1 MADNTTLN
9 TGTGGDV
16 IATDDLTT
24 LNGGAVTG
32 VKVQRVKAG
41 YGVDGTHVDV
51 SAAFPLPGNV
61 TDGTNI
67 GKVSAAGE
75 QIVSFTDLL
84 PAAQSITAQDIVSTS
99 VSGANNQSIVTGTPT
114 AGSVAS
120 VAVSG
125 DSSFSIQISGTWTG
139 TLAFERSLDSGT
151 TYTPIGAFSAGTS
164 FITATVTQNG
174 AFHGNAASATNIR
187 VRSTATWTGTA
198 SVKLLAGAGGS
209 TITIGNPLRLFD
221 KVSGVEHSIKA
232 ASTAPV
238 AADTALVV
246 GLHPSSNA
254 VTTAQSAVTTGNIV
268 AATTIVGPISVVNMN
283 LVSVTMTGTYAGVSN
298 YFEVSSDNTT
308 WFPIQG
314 RVSDGSIANGFTG
327 YSNASVAVDISLGA
341 WTQFRVRATAWT
353 SGSAVITIIAK
364 AIAYDRTPSSL
375 AVGYTAPGNP
385 VFSFPPL
392 LIGGTDGTNAR
403 MGVFKNAAAVAAD
416 YALAVTIHPSSAPTA
431 AQPVTGT
438 FFQATQPVSIAAS
451 VAVTG
456 TFFQATQPVS
466 LATNTPV
473 IAAGTALIGSV
484 KVSDGTNT
492 ATVKAASTA
501 SVAADTSVVVALS
514 PNSPI
519 TFPTPTAFTLS
530 SAATTNATSVKAS
543 AGTVFQIAV
552 SNVGAAAAFVKL
564 FNLATAPTVGTS
576 VPVLTVPVGA
586 SGVVSIPFGE
596 LGMRF
601 GTGIALSVTNLVAD
615 SDATAVAAA
624 QVKVMVS
631 YL

>member
-24 LNGGAVTG
+24 LNGGAVSG

-41 YGVDGTHVDV
+41 YGVDGTLVDV

-67 GKVSAAGE
+67 GKVSANGE
-75 QIVSFTDLL
+75 QIVSFIDLL

-139 TLAFERSLDSGT
+139 TLAFERSLDAGT

-209 TITIGNPLRLFD
+209 TITVGNPLRLFD
-221 KVSGVEHSIKA
+221 KSSGVEHSIKA
-232 ASTAPV
+232 ASAAAV
-238 AADTALVV
+238 ATDTALVV
-246 GLHPSSNA
+246 GLHPSSALPSGANIIGGVTLNNVA
-254 VTTAQSAVTTGNIV
+254 ASGNITTQNLNPATTATAGSAVGLSVNG
-268 AATTIVGPISVVNMN
+268 AATATIQI
-283 LVSVTMTGTYAGVSN
+283 TGTYTGALTLQFTV
-298 YFEVSSDNTT
+298 
-308 WFPIQG
+308 
-314 RVSDGSIANGFTG
+314 DGTNWITCNDASLYNANSGLYNFSIPSGSVGIYKASIAGF
-327 YSNASVAVDISLGA
+327 
-341 WTQFRVRATAWT
+341 TQFR
-353 SGSAVITIIAK
+353 IT
-364 AIAYDRTPSSL
+364 
-375 AVGYTAPGNP
+375 
-385 VFSFPPL
+385 
-392 LIGGTDGTNAR
+392 
-403 MGVFKNAAAVAAD
+403 
-416 YALAVTIHPSSAPTA
+416 ALA
-431 AQPVTGT
+431 
-438 FFQATQPVSIAAS
+438 
-451 VAVTG
+451 AVTG
-456 TFFQATQPVS
+456 TSTVS
-466 LATNTPV
+466 
-473 IAAGTALIGSV
+473 IIGSV
-484 KVSDGTNT
+484 GTLSAIANPTINQNLVGGATITVGNGVTGGGSQRVTIASDNTPYGVKITDGTT
-492 ATVKAASTA
+492 PAVVKAASTA
-501 SVAADTSVVVALS
+501 SVATDASLVVALS
-514 PNSPI
+514 PNSPL
-519 TFPTPTAFTLS
+519 TLGTPTAFSLS

-543 AGTVFQIAV
+543 AGTVFQITA
-552 SNVGAAAAFVKL
+552 SNVGAAAAFLKV
-564 FNLATAPTVGTS
+564 FNLAVAPTVGTS
-576 VPVLTVPVGA
+576 VPLLTIPIAA
-586 SGVVSIPFGE
+586 SGVVNIPFGT
-596 LGMRF
+596 LGMRL
-601 GTGIALSVTNLVAD
+601 GTGISISITNLVAD
-615 SDATAVAAA
+615 ADATAVAAA

>member
-24 LNGGAVTG
+24 LNGGAVSG

-41 YGVDGTHVDV
+41 YGVDGTQVDV

-67 GKVSAAGE
+67 GKVSANGE
-75 QIVSFTDLL
+75 QIVSFVDLL
-84 PAAQSITAQDIVSTS
+84 PAAQSITAQDIVSAS
-99 VSGANNQSIVTGTPT
+99 VSGANNQSIVTGAPT

-139 TLAFERSLDSGT
+139 TLAFERSLDAGT

-187 VRSTATWTGTA
+187 VRSTAAWTGTA

-209 TITIGNPLRLFD
+209 TITVGNPLRLFD

-232 ASTAPV
+232 ASTAAV
-238 AADTALVV
+238 TTDTALV
-246 GLHPSSNA
+246 
-254 VTTAQSAVTTGNIV
+254 
-268 AATTIVGPISVVNMN
+268 
-283 LVSVTMTGTYAGVSN
+283 
-298 YFEVSSDNTT
+298 
-308 WFPIQG
+308 
-314 RVSDGSIANGFTG
+314 
-327 YSNASVAVDISLGA
+327 
-341 WTQFRVRATAWT
+341 
-353 SGSAVITIIAK
+353 
-364 AIAYDRTPSSL
+364 
-375 AVGYTAPGNP
+375 
-385 VFSFPPL
+385 
-392 LIGGTDGTNAR
+392 
-403 MGVFKNAAAVAAD
+403 
-416 YALAVTIHPSSAPTA
+416 VTIHPSSAPTA

-438 FFQATQPVSIAAS
+438 FFQATQPVS
-451 VAVTG
+451 
-456 TFFQATQPVS
+456 

-473 IAAGTALIGSV
+473 IAAGANIIGKVGIDQTAGQ
-484 KVSDGTNT
+484 N
-492 ATVKAASTA
+492 
-501 SVAADTSVVVALS
+501 VVVLS
-514 PNSPI
+514 
-519 TFPTPTAFTLS
+519 TPTAFTLS

-615 SDATAVAAA
+615 ADATAVAAA

>member
-16 IATDDLTT
+16 IATDDLTS
-24 LNGGAVTG
+24 LNGGAVSG

-75 QIVSFTDLL
+75 QIVSFIDLL

-139 TLAFERSLDSGT
+139 TLAFERSLDAGT

-187 VRSTATWTGTA
+187 VRSTAAWTGTA

-209 TITIGNPLRLFD
+209 TITVGNPLRLFD
-221 KVSGVEHSIKA
+221 KVSGVEH
-232 ASTAPV
+232 
-238 AADTALVV
+238 
-246 GLHPSSNA
+246 
-254 VTTAQSAVTTGNIV
+254 
-268 AATTIVGPISVVNMN
+268 TI
-283 LVSVTMTGTYAGVSN
+283 
-298 YFEVSSDNTT
+298 
-308 WFPIQG
+308 
-314 RVSDGSIANGFTG
+314 
-327 YSNASVAVDISLGA
+327 
-341 WTQFRVRATAWT
+341 
-353 SGSAVITIIAK
+353 
-364 AIAYDRTPSSL
+364 
-375 AVGYTAPGNP
+375 
-385 VFSFPPL
+385 
-392 LIGGTDGTNAR
+392 
-403 MGVFKNAAAVAAD
+403 
-416 YALAVTIHPSSAPTA
+416 
-431 AQPVTGT
+431 
-438 FFQATQPVSIAAS
+438 
-451 VAVTG
+451 
-456 TFFQATQPVS
+456 
-466 LATNTPV
+466 
-473 IAAGTALIGSV
+473 
-484 KVSDGTNT
+484 
-492 ATVKAASTA
+492 KAASTA

-519 TFPTPTAFTLS
+519 TLGTPTAFTLS
-530 SAATTNATSVKAS
+530 SAATTNATSIKAS
-543 AGTVFQIAV
+543 AGTVFQIAA
-552 SNVGAAAAFVKL
+552 SNVGAAAAYLKV
-564 FNLATAPTVGTS
+564 FNLAVAPAVGTS
-576 VPVLTVPVGA
+576 VPLLTIPIAA
-586 SGVVSIPFGE
+586 SGVVAIPFGT

-601 GTGIALSVTNLVAD
+601 GTGIALSITNLVAD
-615 SDATAVAAA
+615 ADATAVAAA
-624 QVKVMVS
+624 QVKIAIA
-631 YL
+631 YI